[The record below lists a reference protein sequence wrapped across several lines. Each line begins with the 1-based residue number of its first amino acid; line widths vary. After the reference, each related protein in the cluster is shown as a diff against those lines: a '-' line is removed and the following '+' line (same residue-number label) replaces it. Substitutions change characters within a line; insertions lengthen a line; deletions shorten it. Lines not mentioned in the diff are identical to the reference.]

1 MVLDDEDIK
10 KNRRDEQSGLSP
22 ARREAAEKKRQMK
35 IFVESARKLR
45 KTRDARAFAVLLR
58 RVEFQEGS
66 EQWKAAWDY
75 FYERY

>member
-1 MVLDDEDIK
+1 MVLDDDDIN
-10 KNRRDEQSGLSP
+10 KNRREEQSGLSP
-22 ARREAAEKKRQMK
+22 ARREAAEKKRQIK

-45 KTRDARAFAVLLR
+45 KTKDARAFAALLR

-66 EQWKAAWDY
+66 AQWKAAWDY